1 MLLKPVEVNMLDRNS
16 TPQEIRDWVAIK
28 NLDWFQR
35 ELDAGPQAF
44 RYQILAALLA
54 DEEQGFEQKQIVGH
68 LMF

>member
-1 MLLKPVEVNMLDRNS
+1 MLLKQEEVDMLDINS
-16 TPQEIRDWVAIK
+16 TPQEILVWVETN

-54 DEEQGFEQKQIVGH
+54 DEKHGFEQKRIDGH
-68 LMF
+68 SLF